1 MQAAE
6 RAGCCRQVEI
16 RACTGL
22 ITSGLLLVMVAI
34 ISIDKL
40 RTQFKGD
47 AEFAVIDPR
56 AQADFTN
63 GHLLAV
69 SSMPLD
75 RLQQLIK
82 PAVPQLRTQYR

>member
-1 MQAAE
+1 
-6 RAGCCRQVEI
+6 
-16 RACTGL
+16 
-22 ITSGLLLVMVAI
+22 MVAI

-47 AEFAVIDPR
+47 AGFTVIDPR

-75 RLQQLIK
+75 LFEQLIK
-82 PAVPQLRTQYR
+82 PAVPQLRTLYR